1 MLLGFSSTPAPFCV
15 FLSSCND
22 LITISNLDACALPF
36 TEYYCPISDD
46 IRIYQQAQF
55 AQFEVQQFGVQQYAM
70 VPDGLQNYLMSGK
83 VDLVHNPLY
92 A

>member
-1 MLLGFSSTPAPFCV
+1 MHAY
-15 FLSSCND
+15 
-22 LITISNLDACALPF
+22 ALTF

-46 IRIYQQAQF
+46 IRIYRQAQF
-55 AQFEVQQFGVQQYAM
+55 AQFEVQQVGVQQYAM
-70 VPDGLQNYLMSGK
+70 VPESLQNYLMSGN

>member
-1 MLLGFSSTPAPFCV
+1 MHAY
-15 FLSSCND
+15 
-22 LITISNLDACALPF
+22 ALPF

-46 IRIYQQAQF
+46 IRIYRQAQF
-55 AQFEVQQFGVQQYAM
+55 AQFEVQQVGVQQYAM
-70 VPDGLQNYLMSGK
+70 VPESLQNYLMSGN